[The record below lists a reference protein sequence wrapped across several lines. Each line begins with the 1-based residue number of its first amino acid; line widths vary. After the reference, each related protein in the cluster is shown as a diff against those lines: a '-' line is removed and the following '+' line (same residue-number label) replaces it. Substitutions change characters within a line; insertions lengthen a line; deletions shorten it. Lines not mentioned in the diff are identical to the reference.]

1 MTSQWV
7 SRFKYF
13 EKLTSEMNSTHK
25 NEYKYIFWTSYHYL
39 FMISYFGPLLTKF
52 RVCDVTI
59 SVTVSNICNVDFRNG
74 FPTPKYDYIRYLS
87 IIALRYQK
95 ILVHAM
101 LDQIW
106 ESDVIKW
113 DHFHDFR

>member
-13 EKLTSEMNSTHK
+13 EKLTSERNSPHK
-25 NEYKYIFWTSYHYL
+25 NEKYIFWTSYHYL
-39 FMISYFGPLLTKF
+39 FMISYFVPLLTKF

-59 SVTVSNICNVDFRNG
+59 SATVSKICKVDFRNG

-106 ESDVIKW
+106 ENDVIKW